1 MLLNNNLHWQNTQLQ
16 KSTRLSYQ
24 VAARWYLI
32 NVCCWSASGFGRH
45 PGFRMVLYS
54 VTPTLNDTVYMYKN
68 ICDVDTRNND
78 TDRRLNIC
86 SPTSFGIWCGDE
98 WNTVGAT
105 DGWTEPTWIQLD
117 RQVMQSKHINK
128 CSLGILCAQSRC
140 PIHVWLRIIV
150 SIYSGSVDVLFVYGC
165 ARIWTQVAWRRA
177 VTAPIVFHII
187 SETYILVNKCVDHVR
202 YDDDCLY
209 YISVPVKSRDSLA
222 APQPRRLTH
231 SREKETSCKYTMVA
245 PRSVRVRT

>member
-1 MLLNNNLHWQNTQLQ
+1 MIFDKCVLLICERFRTPSRVPDGSLLCDSNFKWHGIYVQEHMWCRHTKQWYRSQIEYMFPNIIRYMMWW
-16 KSTRLSYQ
+16 RMEYCGRD
-24 VAARWYLI
+24 RWMDGT
-32 NVCCWSASGFGRH
+32 NVNSIG
-45 PGFRMVLYS
+45 
-54 VTPTLNDTVYMYKN
+54 
-68 ICDVDTRNND
+68 
-78 TDRRLNIC
+78 
-86 SPTSFGIWCGDE
+86 PTSNAIKTYKQMLVGYTMRAVSMSYTCVAPYNCFDLFRICG
-98 WNTVGAT
+98 
-105 DGWTEPTWIQLD
+105 
-117 RQVMQSKHINK
+117 
-128 CSLGILCAQSRC
+128 CS
-140 PIHVWLRIIV
+140 V
-150 SIYSGSVDVLFVYGC
+150 VYGC